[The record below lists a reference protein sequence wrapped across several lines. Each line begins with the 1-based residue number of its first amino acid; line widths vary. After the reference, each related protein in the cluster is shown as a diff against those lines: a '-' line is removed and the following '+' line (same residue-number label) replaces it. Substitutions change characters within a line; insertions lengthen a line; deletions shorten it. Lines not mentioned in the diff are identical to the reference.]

1 MDKDSIII
9 NNKNF
14 SLEIKNNKLI
24 LFIRGSESFSFENV
38 LDSACE
44 KCKNP
49 QDELYNAIQKQNDR
63 YFINK
68 PLQICADIKSSSD
81 EESKQN
87 DKESKRKIIYIQDEL
102 SFKNCVFSGEVRF
115 EYICFAPLSSKAHN
129 DSEAKHNEKN
139 PNDFRQSTQP
149 LRLDFQHCEFHKRVY
164 FTNCEFN
171 GNVFFN
177 HAVFERYA
185 DFHESIFNGVVSFYN
200 AEFKYAPN
208 FSTCVF
214 QNLQAT
220 NFINVKIDD
229 IDFDKVNDFIT
240 EYKNDKMYEKELDLL
255 REKYRAKTKKIKLLK
270 TQCKQ
275 ETNRYRENKQKLHSK
290 KFQAC
295 KQEKIKKYK
304 IRYASNA
311 RDSFRTIKNVLIAN
325 NNLLDASTWH
335 KLELYAKEHEL
346 KLQKPCLLTTPKKW
360 CDLWQLKFYR
370 KTSTHHTNL
379 LKIWHTLIVLNG
391 VFGIL
396 FGLAFLFSNCQID
409 CIKCVDLCLNCYEYQ
424 CKNLYEIYNN
434 FGKACINIILSLLFI
449 VLFLCV
455 VMRKISRIVFIAI
468 GYVASGVILIT
479 NPKYLFPAVSLF
491 EKSENFSHI
500 ATISAIYTFFFIL
513 VIFSLQKTA
522 RKNSI
527 IPN

>member
-14 SLEIKNNKLI
+14 SLEYKNNKLI
-24 LFIRGSESFSFENV
+24 LFIRSSEPFIFENA
-38 LDSACE
+38 LDNACKQWLE
-44 KCKNP
+44 EGKS
-49 QDELYNAIQKQNDR
+49 QDELEKLIKKQDSK
-63 YFINK
+63 YIIYK
-68 PLQICADIKSSSD
+68 PLEVRAENTNEYIAQ
-81 EESKQN
+81 ESKNDDTESRKTTQESSEC
-87 DKESKRKIIYIQDEL
+87 DKESKESSRKTLYIQDEL
-102 SFKNCVFSGEVRF
+102 SFKNCVFNAEVYF
-115 EYICFAPLSSKAHN
+115 KYIAFTSLDSK
-129 DSEAKHNEKN
+129 E
-139 PNDFRQSTQP
+139 STQP
-149 LRLDFQHCEFHKRVY
+149 LRIDFQHCEFHKRVY

-171 GNVFFN
+171 ANVFFN
-177 HAVFERYA
+177 HAVFEKYA

-220 NFINVKIDD
+220 NFINVKIESL
-229 IDFDKVNDFIT
+229 DFGKVNDFIT

-295 KQEKIKKYK
+295 KQEKIKKYE

-346 KLQKPCLLTTPKKW
+346 KLQKPCLLTAPKKW

-370 KTSTHHTNL
+370 HTSAHHTDL
-379 LKIWHTLIVLNG
+379 LKILSWFVVLVG
-391 VFGIL
+391 GFATIL
-396 FGLAFLFSNCQID
+396 FFIKDSNSAVLWGSIFAVAFILLLLCALFKKINCFGFFTLLSLVPCAWLLAWNPKYIFGVANLFGNDKCQNDWFL
-409 CIKCVDLCLNCYEYQ
+409 
-424 CKNLYEIYNN
+424 NL
-434 FGKACINIILSLLFI
+434 ILSLY
-449 VLFLCV
+449 
-455 VMRKISRIVFIAI
+455 SIA
-468 GYVASGVILIT
+468 
-479 NPKYLFPAVSLF
+479 
-491 EKSENFSHI
+491 
-500 ATISAIYTFFFIL
+500 FIL

>member
-1 MDKDSIII
+1 MPKQQIYENLHFDFTKD
-9 NNKNF
+9 
-14 SLEIKNNKLI
+14 KLI
-24 LFIRGSESFSFENV
+24 LTIKQGKSFIFENA
-38 LDSACE
+38 LDNACKQWIE
-44 KCKNP
+44 EGKSK
-49 QDELYNAIQKQNDR
+49 DELETLIKKQDSK
-63 YFINK
+63 YFIYK
-68 PLQICADIKSSSD
+68 PLEVRTENISDTESRKSIQESS
-81 EESKQN
+81 ECN
-87 DKESKRKIIYIQDEL
+87 KEIIYLQDEL

-115 EYICFAPLSSKAHN
+115 EYIYFTPQIFQAHN
-129 DSEAKHNEKN
+129 DSETQHNEKN

-200 AEFKYAPN
+200 AEFKSAPN

-229 IDFDKVNDFIT
+229 IDFDKVNDFIA

-290 KFQAC
+290 KFQAF

-335 KLELYAKEHEL
+335 KLELYAKEIEL
-346 KLQKPCLLTTPKKW
+346 RLPTPESKKNPSNERKK
-360 CDLWQLKFYR
+360 CIEKIQLCFYR
-370 KTSTHHTNL
+370 HTSAHHTDL
-379 LKIWHTLIVLNG
+379 LKILFWFVVLVG
-391 VFGIL
+391 SFATILFFTTDFYGLKIWWATFWGIL
-396 FGLAFLFSNCQID
+396 ASSLSLSIIFD
-409 CIKCVDLCLNCYEYQ
+409 KIK
-424 CKNLYEIYNN
+424 
-434 FGKACINIILSLLFI
+434 FFAILSLLNF
-449 VLFLCV
+449 VPLGWLL
-455 VMRKISRIVFIAI
+455 AW
-468 GYVASGVILIT
+468 
-479 NPKYLFPAVSLF
+479 NPKYIFGVANLFGNDKCQSDFLNLILSLY
-491 EKSENFSHI
+491 SI
-500 ATISAIYTFFFIL
+500 AFIL

-527 IPN
+527 IPS

>member
-1 MDKDSIII
+1 MPKQQIYENLHFDSTKD
-9 NNKNF
+9 
-14 SLEIKNNKLI
+14 KLI
-24 LFIRGSESFSFENV
+24 LTIKQGKSFIFENA
-38 LDSACE
+38 LDNACKQWLE
-44 KCKNP
+44 EGKSK
-49 QDELYNAIQKQNDR
+49 DKLETLIKKQNAK
-63 YFINK
+63 YFIYK
-68 PLQICADIKSSSD
+68 PLEVRAKNANKNIAQ
-81 EESKQN
+81 ESKN
-87 DKESKRKIIYIQDEL
+87 DDTESRKSQKESSECNKESKESNRKTLYIQDEL

-115 EYICFAPLSSKAHN
+115 EYICFAPLNSKAHN
-129 DSEAKHNEKN
+129 DSGAKHNEKN

-220 NFINVKIDD
+220 NFINVKIESLV
-229 IDFDKVNDFIT
+229 FDKIKEFIDECENDET
-240 EYKNDKMYEKELDLL
+240 YNKEIEFLQDS
-255 REKYRAKTKKIKLLK
+255 KKI
-270 TQCKQ
+270 
-275 ETNRYRENKQKLHSK
+275 EGIANAH
-290 KFQAC
+290 
-295 KQEKIKKYK
+295 K

-346 KLQKPCLLTTPKKW
+346 KLQKPCLLTAPKKW

-379 LKIWHTLIVLNG
+379 LKIWNTLIVLNG

-396 FGLAFLFSNCQID
+396 FGLTFLFSNCQID
-409 CIKCVDLCLNCYEYQ
+409 CIKCVDLGLKCCEYQ

-449 VLFLCV
+449 VPFLCV
-455 VMRKISRIVFIAI
+455 VMGKTSRVVFITI
-468 GYVASGVILIT
+468 GYVASSVILIT

-513 VIFSLQKTA
+513 VFSLYKKP
-522 RKNSI
+522 RVK
-527 IPN
+527 IP

>member
-1 MDKDSIII
+1 MLKRQICENLHFDFAKD
-9 NNKNF
+9 
-14 SLEIKNNKLI
+14 KLI
-24 LFIRGSESFSFENV
+24 LTIPSNHHSTINMRELCQIHYKYFPPNVIKKVGDTYIICKSLSISNGESS
-38 LDSACE
+38 
-44 KCKNP
+44 
-49 QDELYNAIQKQNDR
+49 
-63 YFINK
+63 
-68 PLQICADIKSSSD
+68 
-81 EESKQN
+81 EESKKCEVKARVCFSYITFGEV
-87 DKESKRKIIYIQDEL
+87 DSKES
-102 SFKNCVFSGEVRF
+102 
-115 EYICFAPLSSKAHN
+115 
-129 DSEAKHNEKN
+129 
-139 PNDFRQSTQP
+139 

-177 HAVFERYA
+177 HAVFEKYA

-335 KLELYAKEHEL
+335 KLELYAKEHEIDL
-346 KLQKPCLLTTPKKW
+346 KAPTKFSKEW
-360 CDLWQLKFYR
+360 IERIQLCFYR
-370 KTSTHHTNL
+370 HTSAHHTDL
-379 LKIWHTLIVLNG
+379 LKILSWFVVLVGGFAVALFATKNLCNVGEIFSLIVFI
-391 VFGIL
+391 VSTIATYKKDFFGIWTFINVIFFLALLACNPKYIFGVANL
-396 FGLAFLFSNCQID
+396 FGNDKCQND
-409 CIKCVDLCLNCYEYQ
+409 WFF
-424 CKNLYEIYNN
+424 NL
-434 FGKACINIILSLLFI
+434 ILSLY
-449 VLFLCV
+449 
-455 VMRKISRIVFIAI
+455 SIA
-468 GYVASGVILIT
+468 
-479 NPKYLFPAVSLF
+479 
-491 EKSENFSHI
+491 
-500 ATISAIYTFFFIL
+500 FIL

>member
-1 MDKDSIII
+1 MEKQQICENLHFDSTKD
-9 NNKNF
+9 
-14 SLEIKNNKLI
+14 KLI
-24 LFIRGSESFSFENV
+24 LSIKQGKSFIFENA
-38 LDSACE
+38 LDNACKQWLE
-44 KCKNP
+44 EGKP
-49 QDELYNAIQKQNDR
+49 QDELEKLIKKQGNK
-63 YFINK
+63 YIIYK
-68 PLQICADIKSSSD
+68 PLEICTENTNDIEPKKSTQESS
-81 EESKQN
+81 EC
-87 DKESKRKIIYIQDEL
+87 DKESKESSRKTLYIQDEL
-102 SFKNCVFSGEVRF
+102 SFKNCVFNGEVRF
-115 EYICFAPLSSKAHN
+115 EYICFAPFNSKVR
-129 DSEAKHNEKN
+129 DGSEAKQNEKK
-139 PNDFRQSTQP
+139 PNDFSQSAQP
-149 LRLDFQHCEFHKRVY
+149 LRIDFQHCEFHKKVC

-177 HAVFERYA
+177 HAKFFKYA

-220 NFINVKIDD
+220 NFINVKIEGL
-229 IDFDKVNDFIT
+229 DFDKVNDFIA

-290 KFQAC
+290 KFQAF
-295 KQEKIKKYK
+295 KQEKIKKYE

-335 KLELYAKEHEL
+335 KLELYAKEHEIDL
-346 KLQKPCLLTTPKKW
+346 KAPTKFSKEWIEKI
-360 CDLWQLKFYR
+360 QLCFYR
-370 KTSTHHTNL
+370 HTSAHHTDL
-379 LKIWHTLIVLNG
+379 LKILSWFVVLVGGFAVALFATKNLCNVGEVFSLIVFIVLTIVAYKKDFFKIWTFINVIFFLALLAWNPKYIFG
-391 VFGIL
+391 VANL
-396 FGLAFLFSNCQID
+396 FGNDTNQSDIL
-409 CIKCVDLCLNCYEYQ
+409 LN
-424 CKNLYEIYNN
+424 L
-434 FGKACINIILSLLFI
+434 ILSLY
-449 VLFLCV
+449 
-455 VMRKISRIVFIAI
+455 SIA
-468 GYVASGVILIT
+468 
-479 NPKYLFPAVSLF
+479 
-491 EKSENFSHI
+491 
-500 ATISAIYTFFFIL
+500 FIL

>member
-1 MDKDSIII
+1 PKQQIYENLHFDFAKD
-9 NNKNF
+9 
-14 SLEIKNNKLI
+14 KLI
-24 LFIRGSESFSFENV
+24 LTIKQGKSFVFENV

-49 QDELYNAIQKQNDR
+49 QDELYNAIQKQNDK

-68 PLQICADIKSSSD
+68 PLQICADIESNKCDEKS
-81 EESKQN
+81 
-87 DKESKRKIIYIQDEL
+87 KESKRKIIYIQDEL
-102 SFKNCVFSGEVRF
+102 SFKNCVFNGEVRF

-229 IDFDKVNDFIT
+229 IDFDKVKQFIKEYRIDGT
-240 EYKNDKMYEKELDLL
+240 YQNKLNSLKQQYSQGTNEYKTQKQTLD
-255 REKYRAKTKKIKLLK
+255 
-270 TQCKQ
+270 
-275 ETNRYRENKQKLHSK
+275 NNH
-290 KFQAC
+290 
-295 KQEKIKKYK
+295 K

-311 RDSFRTIKNVLIAN
+311 RDSFRTIKNVLITN
-325 NNLLDASTWH
+325 NNLLDACAWH
-335 KLELYAKEHEL
+335 KLELYAKEIEL
-346 KLQKPCLLTTPKKW
+346 RLPTPESKKNPSNERKK
-360 CDLWQLKFYR
+360 CIEKIQLCFYR
-370 KTSTHHTNL
+370 HTSAHHTDL
-379 LKIWHTLIVLNG
+379 LESIKSLLIVIGIFG
-391 VFGIL
+391 VLSCAVIVGFSLYCGFWDYNPHILTKCYDKYIKCFLANHYCWATIINLALFGAFIVIFIATILCQNVRKLAFYLSCVITLALFIASPKYLIPPIEIFTDKRMLLDPLSVAGGVYSIL
-396 FGLAFLFSNCQID
+396 FGFM
-409 CIKCVDLCLNCYEYQ
+409 
-424 CKNLYEIYNN
+424 LY
-434 FGKACINIILSLLFI
+434 SFI
-449 VLFLCV
+449 
-455 VMRKISRIVFIAI
+455 
-468 GYVASGVILIT
+468 
-479 NPKYLFPAVSLF
+479 
-491 EKSENFSHI
+491 
-500 ATISAIYTFFFIL
+500 
-513 VIFSLQKTA
+513 KTA

-527 IPN
+527 IPS

>member
-1 MDKDSIII
+1 MPKQQIYANLRFDSI
-9 NNKNF
+9 KD
-14 SLEIKNNKLI
+14 KLI
-24 LFIRGSESFSFENV
+24 LTIKQEKSFIFENV

-49 QDELYNAIQKQNDR
+49 QDKLYNAIQKQNDK

-68 PLQICADIKSSSD
+68 PLQICADIESNKCD
-81 EESKQN
+81 EES
-87 DKESKRKIIYIQDEL
+87 KESKRKTIHIQDEL
-102 SFKNCVFSGEVRF
+102 SFKNCVFNGEVRF

-129 DSEAKHNEKN
+129 DSKPKHNEKN

-149 LRLDFQHCEFHKRVY
+149 LRLDFQHCEFKDRVY

-171 GNVFFN
+171 ANVFFN

-229 IDFDKVNDFIT
+229 IDFDKIKEFIG
-240 EYKNDKMYEKELDLL
+240 EYKNDETYKNEIAQSRDLQ
-255 REKYRAKTKKIKLLK
+255 KT
-270 TQCKQ
+270 
-275 ETNRYRENKQKLHSK
+275 TNTH
-290 KFQAC
+290 
-295 KQEKIKKYK
+295 K

-325 NNLLDASTWH
+325 NNLLDACAWH
-335 KLELYAKEHEL
+335 KLELYAKEIEL
-346 KLQKPCLLTTPKKW
+346 RLPTPESKKNPSNERKK
-360 CDLWQLKFYR
+360 CIEKIQLCFYR
-370 KTSTHHTNL
+370 HTSAHHTDL
-379 LKIWHTLIVLNG
+379 LKILSWFVVLVGGFATALFATKNLCNVGEIFSLIV
-391 VFGIL
+391 
-396 FGLAFLFSNCQID
+396 
-409 CIKCVDLCLNCYEYQ
+409 
-424 CKNLYEIYNN
+424 
-434 FGKACINIILSLLFI
+434 FI
-449 VLFLCV
+449 VLTIAAYKKDFFGIWTFINVIFFL
-455 VMRKISRIVFIAI
+455 ALL
-468 GYVASGVILIT
+468 AW
-479 NPKYLFPAVSLF
+479 NPKYIFGVANLFGNDTNQSDWFLNLILSAYS
-491 EKSENFSHI
+491 I
-500 ATISAIYTFFFIL
+500 AFIL

>member
-1 MDKDSIII
+1 MGKQQIYENLHFDSAKD
-9 NNKNF
+9 
-14 SLEIKNNKLI
+14 KLI
-24 LFIRGSESFSFENV
+24 LTIKQGESFIFENA
-38 LDSACE
+38 LDNACKQWLKE
-44 KCKNP
+44 GKPK
-49 QDELYNAIQKQNDR
+49 DELEK
-63 YFINK
+63 
-68 PLQICADIKSSSD
+68 LIK
-81 EESKQN
+81 KQN
-87 DKESKRKIIYIQDEL
+87 DKYFIYKPLEVCAENANKDIAQESKDNDTKSNRKIIYIQDEL

-115 EYICFAPLSSKAHN
+115 EYICFALLSSKAHN

-149 LRLDFQHCEFHKRVY
+149 LRIDFQHCEFHKKVY

-200 AEFKYAPN
+200 AEFKSAPN

-220 NFINVKIDD
+220 NFINVKIESL
-229 IDFDKVNDFIT
+229 DFDKVKQFIKEYRIDRT
-240 EYKNDKMYEKELDLL
+240 YQNKLNSLKQQYSQDTNEYKTQKQTLDN
-255 REKYRAKTKKIKLLK
+255 T
-270 TQCKQ
+270 
-275 ETNRYRENKQKLHSK
+275 H
-290 KFQAC
+290 
-295 KQEKIKKYK
+295 K

-325 NNLLDASTWH
+325 NNLLDASAWH

-346 KLQKPCLLTTPKKW
+346 KLQKPCLLTAPKKW
-360 CDLWQLKFYR
+360 CDLWQLKLYR
-370 KTSTHHTNL
+370 HTSAHHTDL

-409 CIKCVDLCLNCYEYQ
+409 CIKCVDLCLKCCEYQ

-434 FGKACINIILSLLFI
+434 FGKVCINIILSLLFI

-455 VMRKISRIVFIAI
+455 VMGKTSRVVFITI
-468 GYVASGVILIT
+468 GYVASSVILIT

-513 VIFSLQKTA
+513 VVFSLQKTA

>member
-1 MDKDSIII
+1 MPKQQICENLHFDFAKD
-9 NNKNF
+9 
-14 SLEIKNNKLI
+14 KLI
-24 LFIRGSESFSFENV
+24 LTIKQGESFIFENV

-49 QDELYNAIQKQNDR
+49 QDELCNAIQKQNDK

-68 PLQICADIKSSSD
+68 PLQICADIESNKCD
-81 EESKQN
+81 EESK
-87 DKESKRKIIYIQDEL
+87 ESNRKTLYIQDEL
-102 SFKNCVFSGEVRF
+102 SFKNCVFNGEVYF
-115 EYICFAPLSSKAHN
+115 KYIVFASQDFQACDSDNTQSKSA
-129 DSEAKHNEKN
+129 
-139 PNDFRQSTQP
+139 QP
-149 LRLDFQHCEFHKRVY
+149 LRIDFQHCEFKNKVY

-177 HAVFERYA
+177 HAKFYKYA

-200 AEFKYAPN
+200 AEFKSAPN

-214 QNLQAT
+214 QNIQAT
-220 NFINVKIDD
+220 NFINVKIEGL
-229 IDFDKVNDFIT
+229 DFDKIKDFIT

-295 KQEKIKKYK
+295 KQEKIKKYE

-325 NNLLDASTWH
+325 NNLLDACAWH
-335 KLELYAKEHEL
+335 KLELYAKEHEIDL
-346 KLQKPCLLTTPKKW
+346 KTPTKFSKEW
-360 CDLWQLKFYR
+360 IERIQLCFYR
-370 KTSTHHTNL
+370 HTSAHHTDL
-379 LKIWHTLIVLNG
+379 LESIKSLLIVIGIFGVLSCVVIVGFSLYYDFWDCNPHTLAKCYNEYIKCFLANHYCWALFINFVLFGAFIGIFIATILCQRVRKYSFCFSCAITLALFIASPKYLVPPIEIFTDKRMLLDPLSVVGG
-391 VFGIL
+391 VYSIL
-396 FGLAFLFSNCQID
+396 FGFM
-409 CIKCVDLCLNCYEYQ
+409 
-424 CKNLYEIYNN
+424 LY
-434 FGKACINIILSLLFI
+434 SFI
-449 VLFLCV
+449 
-455 VMRKISRIVFIAI
+455 
-468 GYVASGVILIT
+468 
-479 NPKYLFPAVSLF
+479 
-491 EKSENFSHI
+491 
-500 ATISAIYTFFFIL
+500 
-513 VIFSLQKTA
+513 KTA

>member
-220 NFINVKIDD
+220 NFINVKIESL
-229 IDFDKVNDFIT
+229 DFGKVNDFIT

-335 KLELYAKEHEL
+335 KLELYAKEHEIDL
-346 KLQKPCLLTTPKKW
+346 KAPKCFSKEW
-360 CDLWQLKFYR
+360 IERIQLCFYR
-370 KTSTHHTNL
+370 HTSAHHTDL
-379 LKIWHTLIVLNG
+379 LKILSWFVVLVG
-391 VFGIL
+391 GFAVAL
-396 FGLAFLFSNCQID
+396 FAT
-409 CIKCVDLCLNCYEYQ
+409 
-424 CKNLYEIYNN
+424 KNLCNVGEI
-434 FGKACINIILSLLFI
+434 FSLIIFI
-449 VLFLCV
+449 VLTIAAYKKDFFGIWTFINVIFFL
-455 VMRKISRIVFIAI
+455 ALL
-468 GYVASGVILIT
+468 AW
-479 NPKYLFPAVSLF
+479 NPKYIFGVANLFGNDKCQSDWFFNLTLSLY
-491 EKSENFSHI
+491 SI
-500 ATISAIYTFFFIL
+500 AFIL

>member
-1 MDKDSIII
+1 MPKQEIYENLHFDSAKD
-9 NNKNF
+9 
-14 SLEIKNNKLI
+14 KLI
-24 LFIRGSESFSFENV
+24 LIIKQGKSFIFENF

-49 QDELYNAIQKQNDR
+49 QDELYNAIQKQNDK

-81 EESKQN
+81 EKSKQN
-87 DKESKRKIIYIQDEL
+87 DKESKRKIIYLQDEL
-102 SFKNCVFSGEVRF
+102 SFKNCVFNGEVHF
-115 EYICFAPLSSKAHN
+115 NYIVFASQDSK
-129 DSEAKHNEKN
+129 E
-139 PNDFRQSTQP
+139 STQP
-149 LRLDFQHCEFHKRVY
+149 LRLDFQHCKFHKRVY

-220 NFINVKIDD
+220 NFINVKIESL
-229 IDFDKVNDFIT
+229 DFGKIKEFIGECENDET
-240 EYKNDKMYEKELDLL
+240 YKNEIAQSQDSQ
-255 REKYRAKTKKIKLLK
+255 KT
-270 TQCKQ
+270 
-275 ETNRYRENKQKLHSK
+275 TNNH
-290 KFQAC
+290 
-295 KQEKIKKYK
+295 K

-325 NNLLDASTWH
+325 NNLLDACAWH

-346 KLQKPCLLTTPKKW
+346 KLQKPCLLTAPKKW

-370 KTSTHHTNL
+370 KTSTHHTDL
-379 LKIWHTLIVLNG
+379 LKIWNTLIVLNG

-396 FGLAFLFSNCQID
+396 FGLIVLFSHCQID
-409 CIKCVDLCLNCYEYQ
+409 CIKCVDLCLKCCEYQ

-434 FGKACINIILSLLFI
+434 FGKACINIILSLFFI

-455 VMRKISRIVFIAI
+455 VMRKISRVVFIII

-513 VIFSLQKTA
+513 VVFSLQKTA

>member
-1 MDKDSIII
+1 MPKQQICENLHFDFAKD
-9 NNKNF
+9 
-14 SLEIKNNKLI
+14 KLI
-24 LFIRGSESFSFENV
+24 LTIKQGKSFIFENV

-49 QDELYNAIQKQNDR
+49 QDELYNAIQKQNNK

-68 PLQICADIKSSSD
+68 PLQICADIESNKCD
-81 EESKQN
+81 EES
-87 DKESKRKIIYIQDEL
+87 KESKRKTLYIQDEL
-102 SFKNCVFSGEVRF
+102 SFKNCVFNGEVRF
-115 EYICFAPLSSKAHN
+115 EYICFALLSSKAHN
-129 DSEAKHNEKN
+129 DSQTQHNGEN
-139 PNDFRQSTQP
+139 PNNFRQSAQP
-149 LRLDFQHCEFHKRVY
+149 LRIDFQHCEFKDKVY

-177 HAVFERYA
+177 HAVFEKYA

-220 NFINVKIDD
+220 NFINVKIEGL
-229 IDFDKVNDFIT
+229 DFGKIKEFIT

-295 KQEKIKKYK
+295 KQEKIKKYE

-325 NNLLDASTWH
+325 NNLLDACAWH
-335 KLELYAKEHEL
+335 KLELYAKEHEIDL
-346 KLQKPCLLTTPKKW
+346 KAPTKFSKEW
-360 CDLWQLKFYR
+360 IEGIQLCFYR
-370 KTSTHHTNL
+370 HTSAHHTDL
-379 LKIWHTLIVLNG
+379 LKILSWFVVLVGGFATLSFITNCLMDLAKWASIFWIIAVCVMFLRVNLFNALVLLNCIPCFLLLAWNPKYIFG
-391 VFGIL
+391 VANL
-396 FGLAFLFSNCQID
+396 FGNDKCQNDI
-409 CIKCVDLCLNCYEYQ
+409 LLN
-424 CKNLYEIYNN
+424 L
-434 FGKACINIILSLLFI
+434 ILSLY
-449 VLFLCV
+449 
-455 VMRKISRIVFIAI
+455 SIA
-468 GYVASGVILIT
+468 
-479 NPKYLFPAVSLF
+479 
-491 EKSENFSHI
+491 
-500 ATISAIYTFFFIL
+500 FIL